1 MAASSEPQMRSR
13 RIPPSHTCYK
23 SRLIGFSLP
32 LIRIRVL
39 GSLRCLPPLAK
50 LRAQLVVHQQH
61 RWGCC
66 DNQWMEELPGLVPMQ
81 LLLPVEYSPM
91 PEVFVAGSAFT
102 T

>member
-13 RIPPSHTCYK
+13 RIPPSPTCYK
-23 SRLIGFSLP
+23 SRLIGFSLQ
-32 LIRIRVL
+32 LIGMRL
-39 GSLRCLPPLAK
+39 LELLKCLPQLVK
-50 LRAQLVVHQQH
+50 VRVQLVVHRQR

-66 DNQWMEELPGLVPMQ
+66 DNQWTEELPGRAPTQ
-81 LLLPVEYSPM
+81 LLLPAGYSPM